1 MSRAATA
8 IRAERLSKRY
18 TIGKSRAPYQT
29 LRETL
34 AAGLKAPLRRKPR
47 GTRTA
52 MRPCGR

>member
-34 AAGLKAPLRRKPR
+34 AAGFKAR
-47 GTRTA
+47 GNDA
-52 MRPCGR
+52 GDESCGR